1 MTSLEMSSPP
11 EVPRTKTVRLSAARR
26 VLPQR
31 FRNTSVP
38 IRRFNH
44 VDLTPIRSWTPLRRR
59 RSFDVCHGQSPQS
72 SIRALGRALVPGH
85 RMVSE
90 WGCYQALGT
99 PGDGS
104 PSAMTP
110 GALSHM
116 DDLPYSSS
124 ELRGLLPIRYVQS
137 LSISMPPRP
146 ASARRAS
153 GCAAS
158 TTAPTPAC
166 APPPPPLSYDRS
178 ASPSS
183 APISATPSAV

>member
-1 MTSLEMSSPP
+1 MTSERLRTESLFIRVDCTPYPFLSSFSSSAKH
-11 EVPRTKTVRLSAARR
+11 RCLSRPVSSVIDTCSWSGLVARA
-26 VLPQR
+26 QDG
-31 FRNTSVP
+31 
-38 IRRFNH
+38 I
-44 VDLTPIRSWTPLRRR
+44 
-59 RSFDVCHGQSPQS
+59 
-72 SIRALGRALVPGH
+72 
-85 RMVSE
+85 SE
-90 WGCYQALGT
+90 WGCYQTFGAL
-99 PGDGS
+99 GDGS
-104 PSAMTP
+104 PSAMNHV
-110 GALSHM
+110 ALSHL